1 MASELNC
8 TQFWEPYPE
17 PGTDEAGNSTVPWLI
32 TSAVKAYRPYHY
44 YLLTSIVIFSF
55 FANILIV
62 IVLSHKDMR
71 RSGVNVTMLLIA
83 ICDFGCS
90 VSGLAQLYLR
100 NYSDNYS
107 SYLTANS
114 QIAVDYL
121 AVAFHASSLYLAVG
135 MAFCRVMSLNF
146 ANKNRDLWQS
156 PNYALRVACALCSP
170 VFVVATFV
178 IFVNAAKETE
188 EDGIY
193 LDVSDLSLASA
204 CLFMKCSLVAS
215 GFLFKILPCITML
228 FFSVFLLQQIDEGKQ
243 SSSVAAQNRDNKR
256 KKIDRSSRFIQFV
269 LVVFLITESP
279 QGVFSI
285 LGGFAII
292 DYINYFQNLSIFMNV
307 LAFLNTTTSFIIYS
321 ALSGKFRK
329 LFTQMFLP
337 RYVTEKIYLKRT
349 TVVVQSIAHSS
360 RTV

>member
-1 MASELNC
+1 MSKEEYIQSLVTIRYILECFRKMA
-8 TQFWEPYPE
+8 
-17 PGTDEAGNSTVPWLI
+17 DEAGNSTVPWLI

-71 RSGVNVTMLLIA
+71 RFGVNVTKLLIA
-83 ICDFGCS
+83 VCDFGCS

-100 NYSDNYS
+100 NYSE
-107 SYLTANS
+107 
-114 QIAVDYL
+114 
-121 AVAFHASSLYLAVG
+121 
-135 MAFCRVMSLNF
+135 
-146 ANKNRDLWQS
+146 DLWQS

-178 IFVNAAKETE
+178 IFINAAKETE

-243 SSSVAAQNRDNKR
+243 SSNVAAHNRENKR

-279 QGVFSI
+279 QGAFSI

-292 DYINYFQNLSIFMNV
+292 DYIN
-307 LAFLNTTTSFIIYS
+307 

>member
-71 RSGVNVTMLLIA
+71 RFGVNVTKLLIA
-83 ICDFGCS
+83 VCDFGCS

-100 NYSDNYS
+100 NYSE
-107 SYLTANS
+107 
-114 QIAVDYL
+114 
-121 AVAFHASSLYLAVG
+121 
-135 MAFCRVMSLNF
+135 
-146 ANKNRDLWQS
+146 DLWQS

-178 IFVNAAKETE
+178 IFINAAKEVLLLSLIIIFRTE

-243 SSSVAAQNRDNKR
+243 SSNVAAHNRENKR

-279 QGVFSI
+279 QGAFSI

-292 DYINYFQNLSIFMNV
+292 DYINYFQNLSIFMNI

-337 RYVTEKIYLKRT
+337 RYVTEKIYLVRVFDRPYPRKFNFQKRT

>member
-62 IVLSHKDMR
+62 IVLSHKEMR

-83 ICDFGCS
+83 VCDFGCS

-193 LDVSDLSLASA
+193 LDVSDLSLANA
-204 CLFMKCSLVAS
+204 CLFMKLSLVAS
-215 GFLFKILPCITML
+215 GFLFKI
-228 FFSVFLLQQIDEGKQ
+228 
-243 SSSVAAQNRDNKR
+243 
-256 KKIDRSSRFIQFV
+256 V

-285 LGGFAII
+285 LGGFAIT
-292 DYINYFQNLSIFMNV
+292 DYINYFQNLSIFMNI

-349 TVVVQSIAHSS
+349 TVLVQSIAHSS

>member
-1 MASELNC
+1 MSSELNC

-32 TSAVKAYRPYHY
+32 TSAVKVYRPYHY

-71 RSGVNVTMLLIA
+71 RFGVNVTMLLIA
-83 ICDFGCS
+83 VCDFGCS

-100 NYSDNYS
+100 NYSE
-107 SYLTANS
+107 
-114 QIAVDYL
+114 
-121 AVAFHASSLYLAVG
+121 
-135 MAFCRVMSLNF
+135 
-146 ANKNRDLWQS
+146 DLWQS

-178 IFVNAAKETE
+178 IFINAAKETE

-243 SSSVAAQNRDNKR
+243 SSNVAAHNRENKR

-279 QGVFSI
+279 QGAFSI

-292 DYINYFQNLSIFMNV
+292 DYINYFQNLSIFMNI